1 VEKTRNST
9 SGHEERLRGV
19 KVDAPDG
26 PVVLVKAVEE
36 GAHAVVPHLD
46 DSAMEAG
53 QDPWAAR
60 VEGEA
65 LDPVALGLELGEH
78 LPPPV
83 RGERSPL
90 ARGSGG
96 PAGRESGGSE
106 GGRGRTRKGSE
117 WGRLE
122 WISPALSQMRI
133 EIPEKE
139 TAGAASARGTRP
151 TSLVSPLRSE

>member
-26 PVVLVKAVEE
+26 PVVLVEAVEE
-36 GAHAVVPHLD
+36 GAHAVVPHLN

-78 LPPPV
+78 LPPPPFE
-83 RGERSPL
+83 ERDLRSL
-90 ARGSGG
+90 EVAAARRVGG
-96 PAGRESGGSE
+96 AVDRREE
-106 GGRGRTRKGSE
+106 EDGRGRGVNGGDWNGS
-117 WGRLE
+117 RPP
-122 WISPALSQMRI
+122 SPR
-133 EIPEKE
+133 
-139 TAGAASARGTRP
+139 
-151 TSLVSPLRSE
+151 